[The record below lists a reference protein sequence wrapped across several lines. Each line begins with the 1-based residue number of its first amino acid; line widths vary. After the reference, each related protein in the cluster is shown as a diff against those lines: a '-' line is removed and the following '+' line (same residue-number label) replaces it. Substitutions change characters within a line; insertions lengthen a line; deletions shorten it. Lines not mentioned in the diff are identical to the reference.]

1 MVSNPENS
9 YHRGRSRREKEASAE
24 CMALATCDFL
34 GDSVS
39 LWWILHLTMLNLLSY
54 NRAQMITV
62 SKEDY
67 LKAILEAESE
77 GETVIS
83 ATLAHWLS
91 VSPPAVTMALR
102 RLKKD
107 SLVRVQGDGHVGLT
121 PAGRKIAR
129 KLTLRHHLIE
139 RMLSEMFGMEWYKVH
154 DEAERLEHAVS
165 RDFEAK
171 LLRKLGR
178 GGACPHGNLS
188 ELESPASRR
197 RRGLL
202 LLAHAEPAKHYV
214 VSGIY
219 ERDRQLLEFLEG
231 RGVRPGARLQVS
243 GRNYDQ
249 TLSLHT
255 DAGAVSLGRMA
266 AERVWVIAEAG
277 PGKPI
282 SSSRRERKV
291 LVHNSPK

>member
-1 MVSNPENS
+1 
-9 YHRGRSRREKEASAE
+9 
-24 CMALATCDFL
+24 
-34 GDSVS
+34 
-39 LWWILHLTMLNLLSY
+39 
-54 NRAQMITV
+54 MITV

-77 GETVIS
+77 GEPVIS

-107 SLVRVQGDGHVGLT
+107 GLVRVRTGGHVGLT
-121 PAGRKIAR
+121 AAGRKIAR

-139 RMLSEMFGMEWYKVH
+139 RMLSEMFGMDWYKVH

-165 RDFEAK
+165 PDFEAK
-171 LLRKLGR
+171 LLAKLGR

-188 ELESPASRR
+188 EMESPGSRR

-202 LLAHAEPAKHYV
+202 LLSEADAGKRYR

-219 ERDRQLLEFLEG
+219 ERDRHLLEFLEA
-231 RGVRPGARLQVS
+231 RGIRPGAELGLVE
-243 GRNYDQ
+243 RNYDK
-249 TLSLHT
+249 TLAIRSAKGT
-255 DAGAVSLGRMA
+255 IVLGRPA
-266 AERVWVIAEAG
+266 ADKIWV
-277 PGKPI
+277 
-282 SSSRRERKV
+282 
-291 LVHNSPK
+291 SPL

>member
-1 MVSNPENS
+1 
-9 YHRGRSRREKEASAE
+9 
-24 CMALATCDFL
+24 
-34 GDSVS
+34 
-39 LWWILHLTMLNLLSY
+39 
-54 NRAQMITV
+54 MITG

-102 RLKKD
+102 RLKRD
-107 SLVRVQGDGHVGLT
+107 GLVRVQSDGRVGLT
-121 PAGRKIAR
+121 AAGRKIAR

-139 RMLSEMFGMEWYKVH
+139 RMLSEMFGLEWYKVH

-165 RDFEAK
+165 PDFEAR
-171 LLRKLGR
+171 LLAKLGR

-188 ELESPASRR
+188 EMESPGSRR

-202 LLAHAEPAKHYV
+202 LLSQAEAGKRYR

-219 ERDRQLLEFLEG
+219 ERDRHLLEFLEA
-231 RGVRPGARLQVS
+231 RGIRPGAELGLVE
-243 GRNYDQ
+243 RNYDK
-249 TLSLHT
+249 TLSIRT
-255 DAGAVSLGRMA
+255 PAGAVVLGRPA
-266 AERVWVIAEAG
+266 AEKIWV
-277 PGKPI
+277 
-282 SSSRRERKV
+282 SRLPSRTV
-291 LVHNSPK
+291 

>member
-1 MVSNPENS
+1 
-9 YHRGRSRREKEASAE
+9 
-24 CMALATCDFL
+24 
-34 GDSVS
+34 
-39 LWWILHLTMLNLLSY
+39 
-54 NRAQMITV
+54 MITV

-77 GETVIS
+77 GESVIS

-107 SLVRVQGDGHVGLT
+107 GLVRVHADGKVRLT
-121 PAGRKIAR
+121 ASGRKIAR

-139 RMLSEMFGMEWYKVH
+139 RMLAEIFGMEWFKVH

-165 RDFEAK
+165 PDFEAK
-171 LLRKLGR
+171 LLVKLGR

-202 LLAHAEPAKHYV
+202 LLVDAEPNKVYR

-219 ERDRQLLEFLEG
+219 ERDRRLLEFLEA
-231 RGVRPGARLQVS
+231 RGVRPGSTVVVA
-243 GRNYDQ
+243 GKNYDQ
-249 TLSLHT
+249 TLSLKT
-255 DAGAVSLGRMA
+255 DAGATSLGNA
-266 AERVWVIAEAG
+266 AASRVWV
-277 PGKPI
+277 
-282 SSSRRERKV
+282 SRRDKTAD
-291 LVHNSPK
+291 

>member
-1 MVSNPENS
+1 
-9 YHRGRSRREKEASAE
+9 
-24 CMALATCDFL
+24 
-34 GDSVS
+34 
-39 LWWILHLTMLNLLSY
+39 
-54 NRAQMITV
+54 MITV

-77 GETVIS
+77 GEPVIS

-107 SLVRVQGDGHVGLT
+107 GLVRVQTDGHVGLT

-129 KLTLRHHLIE
+129 KLSLRHHLIE
-139 RMLSEMFGMEWYKVH
+139 RMLSEIFGMEWYKVH

-165 RDFEAK
+165 TDFEAK
-171 LLRKLGR
+171 LLSKLGR

-188 ELESPASRR
+188 ELESPSSRR

-202 LLAHAEPAKHYV
+202 LLTEAEEGTSYT

-219 ERDRQLLEFLEG
+219 ERDRRLLEFLEQ
-231 RGVRPGARLQVS
+231 RGIHPGSHLDVS
-243 GRNYDQ
+243 QRNYDG
-249 TLSLHT
+249 TLTLVT
-255 DAGAVSLGRMA
+255 DAGNVSLGSSA
-266 AERVWVIAEAG
+266 AEKVWVSAG
-277 PGKPI
+277 DRKNRHL
-282 SSSRRERKV
+282 SST
-291 LVHNSPK
+291 H